1 MEILNTYLTLKD
13 NPNMDFIPRTYIFGA
28 KAAPGYFLAKQTIK
42 FLCSLRD
49 LIDADPVVSKKM
61 KMVYL
66 EEYNVTMSEM
76 LCPAADISQQI
87 SLAGTE
93 ASGTGNM
100 KLMLSGAVTMGTL
113 DGANIE
119 IAQAAGMENE
129 IIFGMTTPEVEALKR
144 SGYNPT
150 LIYENNDR
158 LRRCVNFLTGTPGFG
173 PFNDLGNSLH
183 YNDPY
188 MVLADFEAY
197 RAARA
202 KSAELY
208 KQPEVWQ
215 KMSLMNVASSGIFCA
230 DRAVEEYARNI
241 WNLK

>member
-1 MEILNTYLTLKD
+1 
-13 NPNMDFIPRTYIFGA
+13 
-28 KAAPGYFLAKQTIK
+28 
-42 FLCSLRD
+42 
-49 LIDADPVVSKKM
+49 
-61 KMVYL
+61 
-66 EEYNVTMSEM
+66 M

-119 IAQAAGMENE
+119 IAEAAGMENE
-129 IIFGMTTPEVEALKR
+129 IIFGMTTPQVEELKR
-144 SGYNPT
+144 TGYTPT
-150 LIYENNDR
+150 LVYDNNDR
-158 LRRCVNFLTGTPGFG
+158 VRRCVDFLTNTPGFG
-173 PFNDLGNSLH
+173 PFNELGNSLH

-208 KQPEVWQ
+208 KTPEVWQ